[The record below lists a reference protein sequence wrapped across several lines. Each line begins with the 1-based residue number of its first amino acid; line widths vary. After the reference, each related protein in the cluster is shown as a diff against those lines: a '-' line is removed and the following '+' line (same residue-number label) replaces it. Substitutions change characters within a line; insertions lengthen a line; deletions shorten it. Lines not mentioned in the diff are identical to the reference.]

1 LSTTRKKVSSIKVR
15 KTVLIVEDT
24 HREMGQT
31 VQPALRKAAAIAIVE
46 NPFAGR
52 YVQDLSPLV
61 DFGEVLGDT
70 LTRRAVE
77 ALQVAPSEVKGYGKG
92 AVIGSAG
99 EIEHGAALIH
109 PKMGKPL
116 RAAVNG
122 GKAIVPS
129 TKKRGGPGTRIDV
142 PLFFKDDEWWMPYLD
157 AMEISVPD
165 APGPDEVLV
174 AVVLSSAG
182 RPLARLGGEQET
194 AEERQK
200 RAGGR

>member
-1 LSTTRKKVSSIKVR
+1 MSTINVR
-15 KTVLIVEDT
+15 KWVLIVEDT
-24 HREMGQT
+24 SREVGRE
-31 VQPALRKAAAIAIVE
+31 VNPPLRKVAAIAIVE

-52 YVQDLSPLV
+52 YVEDLSPLV
-61 DFGEVLGDT
+61 DFGEVLGDK

-77 ALQVAPSEVKGYGKG
+77 ALQVAPGEVKGYGKASIVG
-92 AVIGSAG
+92 TAG
-99 EIEHGAALIH
+99 EIEHCAALIH

-116 RAAVNG
+116 RAAVAG
-122 GKAIVPS
+122 GTAIIPS

-142 PLFFKDDEWWMPYLD
+142 PFFFKDDEWWMPYLD

-174 AVVLSSAG
+174 AVALSSGG
-182 RPLARLGGEQET
+182 RPLARLGGKRETKQER
-194 AEERQK
+194 EM

>member
-1 LSTTRKKVSSIKVR
+1 MSTINVR
-15 KTVLIVEDT
+15 KTVLIIEDT
-24 HREMGQT
+24 HREMGQA
-31 VQPALRKAAAIAIVE
+31 VKPALRKAAAIAIVE

-52 YVQDLSPLV
+52 YVEDLSALV

-77 ALQVAPSEVKGYGKG
+77 ALQVAPGEVKGYGKG
-92 AVIGSAG
+92 AVVGSAG

-129 TKKRGGPGTRIDV
+129 TKKRGAPGTRIDV

-165 APGPDEVLV
+165 APAPDEVLV

-182 RPLARLGGEQET
+182 RPLARLGGERET
-194 AEERQK
+194 PEERQK